1 MFTSKT
7 RFVHQCCGAGSPRI
21 AASVSCGTSIEDLR
35 EAAVAALRKRHL
47 HAYGCLPEG
56 DHAWTDAGAIL
67 LVARARAARE
77 AEAGYS
83 LLASLAKLQHAVVA
97 EVYLRTGELLRPGG
111 RSANSERG
119 LLVFAFERV
128 PSSALVVAAAPRATE
143 RPR

>member
-1 MFTSKT
+1 MKRRSR
-7 RFVHQCCGAGSPRI
+7 RF
-21 AASVSCGTSIEDLR
+21 ASVICTHTDACPKATTLGSTRARSYSLS
-35 EAAVAALRKRHL
+35 AA
-47 HAYGCLPEG
+47 E
-56 DHAWTDAGAIL
+56 AWTAAGAYTLQIYFDF
-67 LVARARAARE
+67 
-77 AEAGYS
+77 AGYS